1 LIKNKEVILKAA
13 ICYEFG
19 KPLVIEDGITVDPP
33 GSGEVKIRIA
43 RAAVCH
49 SDLHFIKG
57 EIPFKLPGL
66 AGHEVA
72 GHVDEVGENVTDL
85 KVGDAVIIGTVTSGC
100 GHCYYCK
107 IGLNHFCV
115 ERRPPGPGR
124 HQNKQGQRIAPMA
137 GPVAGFAEYTTVL
150 QTLVTKIPAEMPL
163 DRAALLACGV
173 TSGFGAVVNRAQVK
187 PKSSVVVV
195 GTGGVGLNA
204 IQGAVFCG
212 AYPIIAAD
220 ILDNKLEAA
229 RQFGAT
235 HVINTSREKE
245 PIEAVKKLTSGR
257 GADYVFITAGSM
269 DALRQGFSMS
279 GVRGMTVIVGIM
291 GGNLSSFVPIEF
303 IMSEKILTGCGGGSI
318 QPSIDIPYLIS
329 LYQAGKL
336 KLDELISG
344 HYPLEGINEAIESL
358 DRGEALRNIIVFE

>member
-1 LIKNKEVILKAA
+1 MKAA

-19 KPLVIEDGITVDPP
+19 KPLVIEDGVTVDPP
-33 GSGEVKIRIA
+33 GKEEVKIRIS

-72 GHVDEVGENVTDL
+72 GYVDEVGENVREL
-85 KVGDAVIIGTVTSGC
+85 KPGDTVIIGTVTSGC

-107 IGLNHFCV
+107 IGLNHFCA
-115 ERRPPGPGR
+115 ERRPPGAGR
-124 HQNKQGQRIAPMA
+124 HLNKQGQRIAPMA
-137 GPVAGFAEYTTVL
+137 GPVAGFAEYTTVP
-150 QTLVTKIPAEMPL
+150 QTLVTRVPGDMPL

-212 AYPIIAAD
+212 AYPIIAVD

-229 RQFGAT
+229 YRFGAT
-235 HVINTSREKE
+235 HTINSNKE
-245 PIEAVKKLTSGR
+245 TDPIESVKKLTSGR
-257 GADYVFITAGSM
+257 GADYVFITVGSM

-279 GVRGMTVIVGIM
+279 GIRGMTVILGIM

-303 IMSEKILTGCGGGSI
+303 IMSEKILTGSGGGSI
-318 QPSIDIPYLIS
+318 QPSIDIPYLVS
-329 LYQAGKL
+329 LYHAGKL

-344 HYPLEGINEAIESL
+344 HYPLERINEAIDSL
-358 DRGEALRNIIVFE
+358 DRGDALRNIIVFD